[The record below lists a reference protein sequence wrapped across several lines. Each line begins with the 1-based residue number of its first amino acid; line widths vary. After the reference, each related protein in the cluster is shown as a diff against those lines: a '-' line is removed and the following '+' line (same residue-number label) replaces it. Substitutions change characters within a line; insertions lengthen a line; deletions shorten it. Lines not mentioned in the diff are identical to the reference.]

1 MVATM
6 YTCRDASIG
15 SHCSPQITIL
25 RLLKVYGPEKKL
37 HISAGRP
44 GSYYPEMGVAKSA
57 KTFLHFYNNST
68 LS

>member
-1 MVATM
+1 M
-6 YTCRDASIG
+6 TCGAAGIG
-15 SHCSPQITIL
+15 SHCSSQVTVV

-44 GSYYPEMGVAKSA
+44 GSYYPGMGVAKSA